1 MKKVTIE
8 LNSDQQKAFKDGTGQ
23 DIDSLVVEQLEDRD
37 APSLLGVRDK
47 SQIMQFVRTP
57 IRVIGE
63 DPRRGGV

>member
-8 LNSDQQKAFKDGTGQ
+8 LSSDQQKAFKEGTGH

-37 APSLLGVRDK
+37 APSLLGIRDK
-47 SQIMQFVRTP
+47 SQIIQFIRTP
-57 IRVIGE
+57 IRAIGE

>member
-8 LNSDQQKAFKDGTGQ
+8 LNKDQQKAFKEGTGH

-47 SQIMQFVRTP
+47 SQIIQFVRTP
-57 IRVIGE
+57 FRVLGE

>member
-1 MKKVTIE
+1 MKNVTIE
-8 LNSDQQKAFKDGTGQ
+8 LNSDQQKAFKDGTGE

-47 SQIMQFVRTP
+47 SQIIQFVRTP

-63 DPRRGGV
+63 DPRHGL

>member
-8 LNSDQQKAFKDGTGQ
+8 LNSDQQKAFKDGTGH

-47 SQIMQFVRTP
+47 SQIIQFVRTP
-57 IRVIGE
+57 FRAIGE
-63 DPRRGGV
+63 DPKVGGL